1 MGVSI
6 TTVEALRATD
16 HDAVHLRE
24 EGLIRLPDPE
34 IITKA
39 AGEGRV
45 VLTFDLDFG
54 DILAAAQSETPS
66 VIIFRLR
73 NQAPATV
80 NPRLFQVIGDCE
92 AELAGGAIIIVE
104 DGCYRIRKLRDN
116 IPDSTLT

>member
-1 MGVSI
+1 
-6 TTVEALRATD
+6 VEALRATD

-39 AGEGRV
+39 AGDGRV
-45 VLTFDLDFG
+45 VLTFDLDFE
-54 DILAAAQSETPS
+54 DILAAAHSETPS
-66 VIIFRLR
+66 IIIFRLR
-73 NQAPATV
+73 NQTPAAA